1 MNWSGNYKNNVHIL
15 QMENDHFLE
24 IVFGVDVAVSDFFGN
39 QMKTREFFES
49 VDGQIHE
56 TKEKC
61 LKRDAELASLQE
73 EAENHIRL
81 IMNAVGPISSH
92 QFSSVFLSSS
102 FSLNSVSLIFN
113 SFSYSIAIIWA
124 ISSVAMRLN

>member
-1 MNWSGNYKNNVHIL
+1 
-15 QMENDHFLE
+15 MENDHFLE

-81 IMNAVGPISSH
+81 IMNAVGPISFKFDKISNLVH
-92 QFSSVFLSSS
+92 EMSAKFSPQEIEAILLKSRSVE
-102 FSLNSVSLIFN
+102 
-113 SFSYSIAIIWA
+113 
-124 ISSVAMRLN
+124 